1 MQIQRLNMDNSWHI
15 RIGGMS
21 LLVDPWL
28 EGVEIDY
35 FSWFNTQWHRTA
47 PIPYEELP
55 EYDWV
60 LITQKYPDHYHK
72 KTLLRLQP
80 KKILVPASIEKSVR
94 KLLPDAEVVSLGS
107 QNAVFEKNGVSITWH
122 ATNRKIDPIYD
133 AYLIQDHTASVF
145 LATHGYDFEKTN
157 MHIDQPVTLLISPFN
172 EFKLPFFLGGMVSPG
187 LKGLTQLTKHLQPKH
202 ILATHDED
210 KHAKGLVIRM
220 AKIKRFLSSDL
231 SKIELFKDRILNL
244 PDYKQITL

>member
-15 RIGGMS
+15 RMGGLS

-28 EGVEIDY
+28 HGTEVDY

-72 KTLLRLQP
+72 ETLRRLQP
-80 KKILVPASIEKSVR
+80 KKILVPVSIEKSVR
-94 KLLPDAEVVSLGS
+94 KLLPEAEVVSLGS
-107 QNAVFEKNGVSITWH
+107 HNTTFERNGVKITWH
-122 ATNRKIDPIYD
+122 ATSRKIDPIYD
-133 AYLIQDHTASVF
+133 AYLIQDNTESVF
-145 LATHGYDFEKTN
+145 LATHGYDVDKAK
-157 MHIDQPVTLLISPFN
+157 MHLDKPVKLLISPFN
-172 EFKLPFFLGGMVSPG
+172 EFKLPFFLGGTVSPG
-187 LKGLTQLTKHLQPKH
+187 LKGLTQLTNYLQPKH
-202 ILATHDED
+202 IIATHDED

-220 AKIKRFLSSDL
+220 AKIKRFLSGDL

-244 PDYKQITL
+244 TDYKTITL